1 MRKVRAR
8 ASSRADIAR
17 RMIEERL
24 RLGLTQAALAEQASL
39 SRLSV
44 VNYETGTTVPSGEA
58 LIALDAAGLDI
69 RYVLVG
75 KSSGGMVD
83 MKKLFAKSFAEVS
96 RQARANSE
104 SLSDAK
110 RLDLAW
116 RFYDAL
122 LNVQKAS

>member
-1 MRKVRAR
+1 MKKTASHEKVQT
-8 ASSRADIAR
+8 DLAR
-17 RMIEERL
+17 RMVEERT
-24 RLGLTQAALAEQASL
+24 RLGLTQAALAEASAL

-44 VNYETGTTVPSGEA
+44 VNYESGATVPSGEA
-58 LIALDAAGLDI
+58 LIALDAVGVDI

-75 KSSGGMVD
+75 KTGSD
-83 MKKLFAKSFAEVS
+83 MFAARKLFAKAFAEVS

-104 SLSDAK
+104 SLTDAK

-122 LNVQKAS
+122 SNL

>member
-1 MRKVRAR
+1 MKKTASHEKVQTDLAK
-8 ASSRADIAR
+8 
-17 RMIEERL
+17 RMVEERT
-24 RLGLTQAALAEQASL
+24 RLGLTQAALAEASAL

-44 VNYETGTTVPSGEA
+44 VNYETGATVPSGEA
-58 LIALDAAGLDI
+58 LIALDAVGIDI

-75 KSSGGMVD
+75 KTSSD
-83 MKKLFAKSFAEVS
+83 MFAARKLFAKAFAEVS

-104 SLSDAK
+104 SLTDAK

-122 LNVQKAS
+122 LNI